1 MLKLATECTFKFNN
15 RFLKQVDG
23 CTMGGPIFVTLS
35 EIYMVKMEE
44 NIVIPSKPIFTEGL
58 WVTFIVEGK

>member
-1 MLKLATECTFKFNN
+1 
-15 RFLKQVDG
+15 
-23 CTMGGPIFVTLS
+23 MGGPIFVTLS
-35 EIYMVKMEE
+35 EIYMVKIEE